1 MSLLDKFGD
10 GTQLKIEHDT
20 KYGLVCITH
29 PGHRSAA
36 PELNVD
42 ATTLNI
48 STEDFVTMLKW
59 YVYQKEKEENYYA
72 IKWSEFNETQTE
84 YLSLKGDLGDEFCF
98 SARQDH
104 VNVFLDDKIKLASSR
119 AELGQTTSDGLQKQA
134 KPQR

>member
-20 KYGLVCITH
+20 EYGLVCITH

-36 PELNVD
+36 PELCVD

-59 YVYQKEKEENYYA
+59 YVYQKEKEENYHA
-72 IKWSEFNETQTE
+72 INWSEC
-84 YLSLKGDLGDEFCF
+84 DERK
-98 SARQDH
+98 AD
-104 VNVFLDDKIKLASSR
+104 
-119 AELGQTTSDGLQKQA
+119 
-134 KPQR
+134 